1 MGESGPS
8 AFPDGNRTEKRKLNR
23 RKPGSRSAR
32 RAQQPCSPPTA
43 LRQPGRRDS
52 LRPRNS
58 NNVPGGKTCRGPATV
73 NGHKEP
79 GSSSPCRN
87 AHCWIFDVYFI
98 FLGRDYPALFQL
110 GHARFAQQSRRRGG
124 QRGSSAEGGL
134 RTAANTRAGQGRAPS
149 RTRRRFQ
156 PEAEASAQAAAAAL
170 AL

>member
-1 MGESGPS
+1 M
-8 AFPDGNRTEKRKLNR
+8 F
-23 RKPGSRSAR
+23 
-32 RAQQPCSPPTA
+32 
-43 LRQPGRRDS
+43 
-52 LRPRNS
+52 
-58 NNVPGGKTCRGPATV
+58 
-73 NGHKEP
+73 
-79 GSSSPCRN
+79 
-87 AHCWIFDVYFI
+87 II